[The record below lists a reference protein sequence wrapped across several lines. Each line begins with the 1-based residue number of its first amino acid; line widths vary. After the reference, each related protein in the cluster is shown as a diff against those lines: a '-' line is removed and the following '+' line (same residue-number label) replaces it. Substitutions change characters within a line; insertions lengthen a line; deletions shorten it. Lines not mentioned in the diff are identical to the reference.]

1 MNPKIVQICNICE
14 RIACEVHKGSH
25 RAYECQICLT
35 TDPSLSV
42 ANYCC
47 AKLVD
52 NSVLPESCFTKE
64 KKKRDVNLEY
74 PTASRTGKRD
84 A

>member
-1 MNPKIVQICNICE
+1 MNPIQTFID
-14 RIACEVHKGSH
+14 GG
-25 RAYECQICLT
+25 YEYQCGICLT
-35 TDPSLSV
+35 FFDERLDAVRCCRTAVSTD
-42 ANYCC
+42 
-47 AKLVD
+47 
-52 NSVLPESCFTKE
+52 VLPESCFTKE